1 MLDLLPFSPTWVLV
15 GLCAVLFYLYMVWPY
30 STFKDL
36 GIPGPKPV
44 PLFGNY
50 LSYGQGIPKFDK
62 ECYQKFNKVYGIF
75 EGRQPILMVG
85 DLELVKDITVK
96 EANTFTNRR
105 ILEGQGEFFDGG
117 LLNIKDADWKRVR
130 SAISPTFSSGKLKQM
145 ALVVE
150 KCGDNFV
157 ANLENNAKQ
166 GVAFDLKDLS
176 GAFTMDVISGT
187 AFGVDVDSL
196 HNPNHPFVANARKLF
211 DFNLFNPIL
220 IVLFLFP
227 QLAKIF
233 SAMGLNMSVF
243 STKALEFFG
252 AAVDNVLDM
261 RGSNEEEAAK
271 RVDFL
276 QLMLKAHNEELDKEV
291 PKDVVKHGVSKKEI
305 KSNAVL
311 FWIAGYETTANTIS
325 LTAYNLAVNQE
336 AQDKVIDEV
345 DSIIEKRGKLDYEAV
360 NEMPFLEMCVNETLR
375 IFPAAQRFDRIC
387 KEDTEVK
394 GLHIPAGTII
404 NIPAYAIHH
413 DPEIWPEPEKFKP
426 ERFSKEEKESRDPY
440 AYLPFG
446 SGPRNCVGMRLALME
461 LKFALAKALQKVRFV
476 TCDKTVIPI
485 GIKNTLGNQIEG
497 GMWLKVEARA

>member
-1 MLDLLPFSPTWVLV
+1 MLDLLPFSPTWVLA
-15 GLCAVLFYLYMVWPY
+15 GLCAVLLYLYMVWPY
-30 STFKDL
+30 STFKKL

-50 LSYGQGIPKFDK
+50 LSYGKGVSKFDK
-62 ECYQKFNKVYGIF
+62 ECYKKFNKVYGIF
-75 EGRQPILMVG
+75 EGRQPILIVG

-105 ILEGQGEFFDGG
+105 IFEGQGDIIGNG
-117 LLNIKDADWKRVR
+117 LTILKDADWKRVR

-150 KCGDNFV
+150 RCGDNFV
-157 ANLENNAKQ
+157 ANLEENAKQ
-166 GVAFDLKDLS
+166 GVGFDLKELS
-176 GAFTMDVISGT
+176 GAYTMDVISGT

-196 HNPNHPFVANARKLF
+196 HNPNHPFVAHAKKLF
-211 DFNLFNPIL
+211 DFNLFNPFVI
-220 IVLFLFP
+220 ILFLFP
-227 QLAKIF
+227 QMGKLLEKFGVSLFPRKVLDFF
-233 SAMGLNMSVF
+233 S
-243 STKALEFFG
+243 
-252 AAVDNVLDM
+252 AAVDNVIDM
-261 RGSNEEEAAK
+261 RGNNEDEAK

-276 QLMLKAHNEELDKEV
+276 QLMLKAHNKELDKEV
-291 PKDVVKHGVSKKEI
+291 PKDVVKQGVSKKEI
-305 KSNAVL
+305 KGNAVL

-325 LTAYNLAVNQE
+325 LTAYNLALDQE
-336 AQDKVIDEV
+336 AQNKVIEEV
-345 DSIIEKRGKLDYEAV
+345 DAIVEKRGKLDYEAV
-360 NEMPFLEMCVNETLR
+360 NEMHFLEMCVNETLR
-375 IFPAAQRFDRIC
+375 MFPAAQRFDRVC

-394 GLHIPAGTII
+394 GLHIPAGTIV

-497 GMWLKVEARA
+497 GMWLKVEART